1 MATSRAFDDDAS
13 IDRARR
19 AMPTTSARYPFVGR
33 DDAGKMR
40 HHRES
45 RGATTRAKRRD
56 GATTRGKR
64 ATTREGN
71 VHAGERTVRA
81 YVSVEDVLESTR
93 AAEEALTRDA
103 RDARDARDG
112 TRARAG
118 WEGARDDAA
127 GAVRMLARE
136 GGEHARLSE
145 ENARLGEES
154 RARGTGTPATRDEE
168 EEEEEALDE
177 TVKELFDLV
186 ESERR
191 ARRALEEK
199 LSEYERGAGEERDE
213 DATRRAE
220 EAEETVR
227 EQEKKLSQAA
237 DIIGEL
243 RTTLL
248 QVMET
253 ENRGGAPE
261 SVTTNSQVDGEERR
275 DGGTPLERTTAAVK
289 VWEGKVEKLV
299 LETVKSALERAM
311 DSPALQTNKREGE
324 QVVSSVT
331 DAINHELS
339 AIVENAM
346 SGIVDEMRFQF
357 GQEDEDEEEMG
368 SVGGRKRFIVW
379 LADENM
385 RRAQLEEQLTN
396 VQDELARSEASRQIA
411 TQRWLQAMNQ
421 IDGSAFD
428 DESDLGEIL
437 SRVDDMS
444 DDGTSVYSLEPGD
457 LGSPRRRRPAAN
469 RRAMSVVGEAPMRSD
484 ARRRATKSETHEHVN
499 LHDVSIG
506 PHGRLETFKEEED
519 DPIVDLAIEATPGGS
534 VYFALRAAARNV
546 LVPCVTRAAV
556 VIYRIAQH
564 IHALCV
570 YCASSPNFELI
581 WPVVLLLAAFYWK
594 IGAFDGAVVA
604 SPAVAVVAE
613 RTARARVAAPPA
625 VAHHPPSIRI
635 VD

>member
-1 MATSRAFDDDAS
+1 MRPTRAFDDDAS
-13 IDRARR
+13 IDRVRK

-40 HHRES
+40 RRET
-45 RGATTRAKRRD
+45 RNATTRAKRRD
-56 GATTRGKR
+56 GATTRGTR
-64 ATTREGN
+64 ATTREGK
-71 VHAGERTVRA
+71 VHAGERRVRA

-103 RDARDARDG
+103 RDARDGRDG

-118 WEGARDDAA
+118 REGARDDAA

-136 GGEHARLSE
+136 GGENARLSE

>member
-1 MATSRAFDDDAS
+1 MPPPSVFADDAS

-19 AMPTTSARYPFVGR
+19 AMPPTATRYPFVAHDGR
-33 DDAGKMR
+33 GRATRARGTTRRARDATRARERSERSDGAADAGV
-40 HHRES
+40 
-45 RGATTRAKRRD
+45 AA
-56 GATTRGKR
+56 
-64 ATTREGN
+64 
-71 VHAGERTVRA
+71 VRA
-81 YVSVEDVLESTR
+81 YVRVEDVLESTR
-93 AAEEALTRDA
+93 AAEDALRRSANEA
-103 RDARDARDG
+103 RDARDASDAARDAR
-112 TRARAG
+112 RARD
-118 WEGARDDAA
+118 ARATVDGED
-127 GAVRMLARE
+127 AVRMLARE
-136 GGEHARLSE
+136 REENARLSE
-145 ENARLGEES
+145 ECARLGKEL
-154 RARGTGTPATRDEE
+154 RARGTGTTTTTRDE

-191 ARRALEEK
+191 ARRDLEEK
-199 LSEYERGAGEERDE
+199 LSEYERGVGEARDE

-243 RTTLL
+243 RTALL

-253 ENRGGAPE
+253 DNRGGAPE
-261 SVTTNSQVDGEERR
+261 STTTNSQLDGEERR

-289 VWEGKVEKLV
+289 LWEGKVEKLV
-299 LETVKSALERAM
+299 METVKSALERAM

-385 RRAQLEEQLTN
+385 RRTQLEEQLTN

-421 IDGSAFD
+421 IDGSVFD

-437 SRVDDMS
+437 SRIDDMS
-444 DDGTSVYSLEPGD
+444 DDGTSVYSLEAGD

-499 LHDVSIG
+499 LRDVSIG

-519 DPIVDLAIEATPGGS
+519 DPIVDLAIKATPGGS

-546 LVPCVTRAAV
+546 LIPCVTRTAV
-556 VIYRIAQH
+556 VIYRIARH

-581 WPVVLLLAAFYWK
+581 WPVVVLLAAFYWK

-604 SPAVAVVAE
+604 SPAVAVAAE
-613 RTARARVAAPPA
+613 RTARARAAAPPA
-625 VAHHPPSIRI
+625 VSHHPSSIRI

>member
-1 MATSRAFDDDAS
+1 
-13 IDRARR
+13 
-19 AMPTTSARYPFVGR
+19 
-33 DDAGKMR
+33 
-40 HHRES
+40 
-45 RGATTRAKRRD
+45 
-56 GATTRGKR
+56 
-64 ATTREGN
+64 
-71 VHAGERTVRA
+71 
-81 YVSVEDVLESTR
+81 
-93 AAEEALTRDA
+93 
-103 RDARDARDG
+103 
-112 TRARAG
+112 
-118 WEGARDDAA
+118 
-127 GAVRMLARE
+127 MLARE
-136 GGEHARLSE
+136 GGENARLSE